1 MLQIDKEDL
10 SSVFNT
16 FDLNNDGFISEQEFA
31 QVIRRFG
38 HTMNAEEIKNV
49 MATLDSNNDGL
60 ISFQEFCRIFE
71 QKGLHCSPDFELKS
85 AFQMLDKDNS
95 GTISMDEI
103 QSLVAKN
110 NQHLNK
116 QEIKDLLYGIDING
130 DAELDYEEFK
140 ALMSFSLD
148 TM

>member
-10 SSVFNT
+10 SSVFST
-16 FDLNNDGFISEQEFA
+16 FDLNNDGFISEQEFSF
-31 QVIRRFG
+31 VIQRFG
-38 HTMNAEEIKNV
+38 HKMNAEEVKNV

-60 ISFQEFCRIFE
+60 ISFTEFCRVFE
-71 QKGLHCSPDFELKS
+71 KEGLYCAADYELKS

-103 QSLVAKN
+103 QSLVAKK

-140 ALMSFSLD
+140 ALMNFSLD
-148 TM
+148 IM